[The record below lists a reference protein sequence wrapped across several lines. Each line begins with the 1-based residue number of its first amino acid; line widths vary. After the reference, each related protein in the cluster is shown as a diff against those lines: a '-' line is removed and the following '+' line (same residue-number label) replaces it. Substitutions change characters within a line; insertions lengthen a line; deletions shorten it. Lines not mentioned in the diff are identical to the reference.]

1 MTRPT
6 TLRFHL
12 LVAVLATTLLQL
24 GCYRAVTTRCAEAPA
39 TGLDTFTVD
48 LANADVELQG
58 DSSTDT
64 LWVQAEFEVLGLSR
78 HAARAAFD
86 DVTLEIVT
94 SGGEARIVVDTP
106 MDVDATQM
114 VLYVPDHLRGVVET
128 TNGEIFADDMHGDL
142 EVSSTNGSIEVSRG
156 SGTVTAG
163 TTNGEI
169 RVVDHLGSVDLAT
182 TNGEVEMDLILPAG
196 GFGYAS
202 STNGEISL
210 RIPDDTTA
218 SLDARTTNGG
228 IRIEGLDFLGS
239 LDHDQAEGV
248 LQGGGATEIRLG
260 TTNGDID
267 LFGVR
272 ASTSSAP

>member
-1 MTRPT
+1 MGTRS
-6 TLRFHL
+6 LQISFL
-12 LVAVLATTLLQL
+12 AAVLATLLLQS
-24 GCYRAVTTRCAEAPA
+24 GCYRVVTTRCAEAPA
-39 TGLDTFTVD
+39 AGLDTFSVD

-64 LWVQAEFEVLGLSR
+64 LWVQAEFEVMGLSR
-78 HAARAAFD
+78 HAAHKAFD

-94 SGGEARIVVDTP
+94 QGNEAWVVVDMP
-106 MDVDATQM
+106 RDVDATQM
-114 VLYVPDHLRGVVET
+114 VLYVPDHLRAVVET

-142 EVSSTNGSIEVSRG
+142 DVHSTNGTIGVSRG
-156 SGTVTAG
+156 SGTVMAD

-169 RVVDHLGSVDLAT
+169 RIDDHLGSVNLAT
-182 TNGEVEMDLILPAG
+182 TNGDVEMDLFLPAG

-210 RIPDDTTA
+210 RIPDDTAA
-218 SLDARTTNGG
+218 SLDASTTNGD
-228 IRIEGLDFLGS
+228 IRIEGLDFQGS
-239 LDHDQAEGV
+239 LADDEAQGV
-248 LQGGGATEIRLG
+248 IQGGGATEIRLG

-272 ASTSSAP
+272 ASSDSAS

>member
-1 MTRPT
+1 MTSPR
-6 TLRFHL
+6 LLHL
-12 LVAVLATTLLQL
+12 LVAVLATMLLQT
-24 GCYRAVTTRCAEAPA
+24 GCYRVMTTRCAEAPA
-39 TGLDTFTVD
+39 TGLDAFSVD

-78 HAARAAFD
+78 HAAREAFD

-94 SGGEARIVVDTP
+94 SGSEARIVVDMP

-128 TNGEIFADDMHGDL
+128 TNGEIYADDMHGDL
-142 EVSSTNGSIEVSRG
+142 DVSSTNGTIEVSRG
-156 SGTVTAG
+156 SGTITAG

-169 RVVDHLGSVDLAT
+169 RVDDHLGSVDLAT
-182 TNGEVEMDLILPAG
+182 TNGDVEMDLLLPAG
-196 GFGYAS
+196 GYGYAA

-210 RIPDDTTA
+210 RIPDDTAAT
-218 SLDARTTNGG
+218 LQARTTNGD
-228 IRIEGLDFLGS
+228 IRIEGLDFQGS
-239 LDHDQAEGV
+239 LDHDEAEGV
-248 LQGGGATEIRLG
+248 IQGGGATEIRLG

-267 LFGVR
+267 LVGVR
-272 ASTSSAP
+272 GASDSAS